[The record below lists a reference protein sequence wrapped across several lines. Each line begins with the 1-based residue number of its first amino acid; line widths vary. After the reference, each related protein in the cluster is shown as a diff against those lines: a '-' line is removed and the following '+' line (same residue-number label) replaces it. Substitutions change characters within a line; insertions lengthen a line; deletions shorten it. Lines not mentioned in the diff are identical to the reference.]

1 MSLNIKISFNKDK
14 NIWVVIPEGEIDIYT
29 SPKLKEKLSEALE
42 DKKTDILMDCEKL
55 DYVDS
60 TGLGALISILKTIRN
75 NDNNIYMEN
84 VKPNIRKLFNITELD
99 KVFVIKE
106 WLKWKKIL

>member
-29 SPKLKEKLSEALE
+29 SPKLKEKLSAALE

-106 WLKWKKIL
+106 